1 VRLWRVADGKP
12 AQTLKGHESIV
23 GTVAFSPDGA
33 LLASGALDGAINLW
47 QVSDGKLLKTLKGHT
62 DNIMGVAFM
71 KNGQLASVSSD
82 GTTRLW
88 GVK

>member
-1 VRLWRVADGKP
+1 M
-12 AQTLKGHESIV
+12 
-23 GTVAFSPDGA
+23 GA

-47 QVSDGKLLKTLKGHT
+47 QVSNGKLLKTLKGHT
-62 DNIMGVAFM
+62 DNVLGVAFM
-71 KNGQLASVSSD
+71 KDGRLASTSSD